1 MNSISTGDLVRS
13 KVSGTEGIVVK
24 IAKNMVFALIDCS
37 ENGNIYCRWILIE
50 NLEVIHEAR

>member
-1 MNSISTGDLVRS
+1 MKSGDLVRS
-13 KVSGTEGIVVK
+13 KVSGLKGIVVK